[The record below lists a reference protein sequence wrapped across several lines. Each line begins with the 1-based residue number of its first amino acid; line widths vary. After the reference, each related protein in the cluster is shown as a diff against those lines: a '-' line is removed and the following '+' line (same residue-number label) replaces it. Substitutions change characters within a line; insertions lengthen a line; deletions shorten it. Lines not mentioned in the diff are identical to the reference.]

1 MARRR
6 VAVVELG
13 EEEAAYLPTTTTT
26 DPAASFSDSGSVVA
40 QPLASRYTRR
50 GQAKHSET
58 RCVHFLWAFRIAWHA
73 VSLGDLRA
81 V

>member
-1 MARRR
+1 MTVGRRGRGGGVARRR

-13 EEEAAYLPTTTTT
+13 EEEAAYLPTTTT

-50 GQAKHSET
+50 GQA
-58 RCVHFLWAFRIAWHA
+58 L
-73 VSLGDLRA
+73 
-81 V
+81 

>member
-1 MARRR
+1 M
-6 VAVVELG
+6 VELG

-50 GQAKHSET
+50 GQA
-58 RCVHFLWAFRIAWHA
+58 L
-73 VSLGDLRA
+73 
-81 V
+81 